1 MDLSTKSGK
10 IITIELESTPKYS
23 HPKQKC
29 SDIIAVCSELQILK
43 EQQLE
48 Q

>member
-1 MDLSTKSGK
+1 MDLSTKSGR
-10 IITIELESTPKYS
+10 IITIELESTPKSS